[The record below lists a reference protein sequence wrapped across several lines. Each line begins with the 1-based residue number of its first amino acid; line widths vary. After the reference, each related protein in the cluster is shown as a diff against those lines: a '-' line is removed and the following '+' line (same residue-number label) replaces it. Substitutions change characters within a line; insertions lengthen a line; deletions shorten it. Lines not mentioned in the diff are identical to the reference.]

1 MNTLP
6 IDQAKITT
14 ISAGES
20 YAANDQS
27 GQQAR
32 NKEGKTLWF
41 VPVLLTATN
50 TRPEMVRVKIAADTC
65 PKFQPGT
72 ALRFGELQAVVWEM
86 NGKHGISYRAERVEA
101 ARS

>member
-6 IDQAKITT
+6 IDQARITT

-41 VPVLLTATN
+41 VPILLTSQN
-50 TRPEMVRVKIAADTC
+50 TRPEMVRVKIPGDTC
-65 PKFQPGT
+65 PKFHPGT
-72 ALRFGELQAVVWEM
+72 PLKFQGLQVVVWEM
-86 NGKHGISYRAERVEA
+86 NGKHGISYRAEKVEA
-101 ARS
+101 ARQ

>member
-6 IDQAKITT
+6 IDTARTTT

-20 YAANDQS
+20 YAANDQA

-41 VPVLLTATN
+41 VPVLLTAVSS
-50 TRPEMVRVKIAADTC
+50 RPEMVRVKIAGETC

-72 ALRFGELQAVVWEM
+72 PLKFTDLQAVVWEM
-86 NGKHGISYRAERVEA
+86 NGKHGISYRAERVEV